1 MTGARASQRYVLAT
15 PVRNELALLPELVR
29 TIESQEPRPAI
40 WVVVDDGSTDGS
52 REWLD
57 REAAARP
64 WMIVRSAPEAATE
77 YLGGHVARIK
87 RWGLSEALAS
97 ASTHG
102 DAAEFAG
109 IIDADML
116 VPADHYALL
125 MEEMEKDPKLGI
137 VSSVIQSTSEDGG
150 EVKPDPFQR
159 TDEPRGGTQF
169 FRVECL
175 EAIGGLPP
183 WPGFDGAANVKAR
196 ARGWHTKLVTTV
208 LATQRR
214 DMAARFGFAAGYQRR
229 GRYAWFLGV
238 HPLLV
243 AGRAGAY
250 AVTMGPDVGAQFLRG
265 WLEQAL
271 KRAPRCPDPEIR
283 AHYGWRRLGEV
294 ASGIS
299 GRGRRYFRRDR

>member
-1 MTGARASQRYVLAT
+1 MAYPSYVLAT
-15 PVRNELALLPELVR
+15 PVRDERALLPELLR
-29 TIESQEPRPAI
+29 TIEQLDPRPAV
-40 WVVVDDGSTDGS
+40 WLVVDDGSTDGS

-57 REAAARP
+57 SESTTRS

-87 RWGLSEALAS
+87 RWGLSEALTR

-102 DAAEFAG
+102 QFAEFAG
-109 IIDADML
+109 ILDADML
-116 VPADHYALL
+116 VPVNHYALL
-125 MEEMEKDPKLGI
+125 MDEMSKDPKLGV
-137 VSSVIQSTSEDGG
+137 VSSAIESTPEEGG
-150 EVKPDPFQR
+150 EAYADRFQR

-175 EAIGGLPP
+175 DAIGGLPP

-196 ARGWHTKLVTTV
+196 ARGWRTKLVTDV
-208 LATQRR
+208 VATQRR
-214 DMAARFGFAAGYQRR
+214 DMASRFGFSAGYQRR

-250 AVTMGPDVGAQFLRG
+250 AVTMRPGVGAQFLRG
-265 WLEQAL
+265 WLGEAL
-271 KRAPRCPDPEIR
+271 RRAPRCPDPEIR
-283 AHYGWRRLGEV
+283 AHYGWRRVGEV
-294 ASGIS
+294 AGSIV
-299 GRGRRYFRRDR
+299 GRGRGYFRRDR